1 MGEEFDEAKA
11 EIEKLK
17 ADLKLKA
24 ELADNLRKA
33 HGEQLI
39 RTQEACSKIEKLA
52 RESNGKEEEISKVKR
67 MCEDL
72 QCSLNEKESV
82 IRRLSTANDKLRVD
96 CGEKYKKWEEEKRAI
111 VLALDEAN
119 EKNID
124 QEQKINVFMAEIEGL
139 KGLLSASQKK
149 CLEAEKNAKA
159 SKEVRKRDAM
169 LLKLEEESMKVEN
182 QLKWKKEQFSHLEE
196 AHEKLRDQF
205 RESKKEWEM
214 EKSTLIDEIC
224 SLQSRLDSQTRI
236 LEDLERRFKMCNEAL
251 AREESRRNHLEV
263 EVSEFKARFENVFTE
278 CQDAKSQ
285 LECLATQRDREIAA
299 LRHSL
304 ATKETF
310 YKEIEYKA
318 GRLEKE
324 NQELLVYL
332 KELQEAGIRE
342 TGNSSSLAKMRNKL
356 KSLEQMHKNCSS
368 NLRAK
373 EAEWSFQQEKL
384 TEELDNYR
392 TALESKE
399 TTVEEL
405 GIELEIC
412 HSVILQLKMQNEEA
426 STMLLVLKSGITEAQ
441 LNIENADTEAR
452 LRDKERGENVSLL
465 MRQLETKNTALAKVM
480 TDFEDERQKVAS
492 LLKRI
497 EDLGLVEDQRLLLQK
512 ELERY
517 KELLEE
523 SSRSQLCFKKQAL
536 QTETDLKDKLK
547 AVCDDLDVANSELAK
562 EHQKLVSLSR
572 KAKALDLI
580 EEKCLLMQKELE
592 KYKEAL
598 EQSSRHQRCLEKQ
611 ALQIENDSKEK
622 FREVCD
628 AFDMAS
634 SELAEHHEKVEC
646 FSRRVD
652 HLELFEEQR
661 LLMQKELE
669 RYKEMVK
676 QSSSKQLLIEK
687 KALDVETG
695 LKKKLREVYDALDT
709 ANAELAKENENA
721 ASLLRRVQSL
731 DHIEEQNL
739 QLQKELKKYKEML
752 EESSRCQHRLEKQA
766 LQNEKDLKEKLQE
779 VCDALDRL
787 KSDFAAKIYEGHAL
801 EFELWM
807 WKTIAHRLKDDL
819 EESQLLRKDIEASLL
834 SQVEVE
840 ETIKQEKDDLA
851 RLLKARD
858 SRIYSMQHQI
868 DFFEKELKTRESAAA
883 TSAKETVMSFES
895 EKEGFLRTMREK
907 DKILDDLQKEV
918 GWLEQESLKRE
929 LEVSVLTLV
938 EAGRKFDLEKEHFI
952 QLMEEKDQRID
963 DLLQCVRS
971 REQKFNG
978 SLISFSLEL
987 AEKQAEIGL
996 VHEAWEKIAS
1006 AEILA
1011 QLEIEEKKMM
1021 LMELEDDIFSVK
1033 KKLELQEKTLSESKH
1048 KAIEIEAEL
1057 EEKLLEMKK
1066 LENLMETKLRMSE
1079 ASVDELKKGNKSLA
1093 ENVMK
1098 LSSERDNLIGFFTG
1112 LGERI
1117 SQFSNEDMQLMGTLA
1132 CMVQSFDNSGSS
1144 SPMLKCNTELFN
1156 AVKENVNTC
1165 PSPTIKRLQSV
1176 LEERAPFRDL
1186 NQL

>member
-11 EIEKLK
+11 EIEKLR
-17 ADLKLKA
+17 ADLKLKT

-52 RESNGKEEEISKVKR
+52 RELNGKEEEISKAKG
-67 MCEDL
+67 MCEDF
-72 QCSLNEKESV
+72 QSSLHEKESV

-96 CGEKYKKWEEEKRAI
+96 SGEKYKKWEEEKRGL

-159 SKEVRKRDAM
+159 SKEMRKRDAM
-169 LLKLEEESMKVEN
+169 LLKLEEESRKVEN

-205 RESKKEWEM
+205 KESKKGWEM

-251 AREESRRNHLEV
+251 AHEESRRKHLEV
-263 EVSEFKARFENVFTE
+263 EVSEYKARFENVFTE
-278 CQDAKSQ
+278 CQDAK
-285 LECLATQRDREIAA
+285 EIAA

-318 GRLEKE
+318 RRLEQE
-324 NQELLVYL
+324 NQELLVSL

-342 TGNSSSLAKMRNKL
+342 SGNSSLGKMRNKL
-356 KSLEQMHKNCSS
+356 KSLEQMHRNCSS
-368 NLRAK
+368 DLRAK
-373 EAEWSFQQEKL
+373 EAEWSFQMKKL

-405 GIELEIC
+405 QMELEIC
-412 HSVILQLKMQNEEA
+412 HTVILQLKMQNEEA
-426 STMLLVLKSGITEAQ
+426 STTLLVLKSGITEAQ

-452 LRDKERGENVSLL
+452 LREKERGENVSLL
-465 MRQLETKNTALAKVM
+465 MRQLETKTTALN
-480 TDFEDERQKVAS
+480 KVAS
-492 LLKRI
+492 LLKRV
-497 EDLGLVEDQRLLLQK
+497 EDLDFVEDQRQLLQK

-517 KELLEE
+517 KESLEE
-523 SSRSQLCFKKQAL
+523 SSRSQLYFKKQAL

-562 EHQKLVSLSR
+562 EHEKVVYLSR

-580 EEKCLLMQKELE
+580 EAKCLLMQKELE

-598 EQSSRHQRCLEKQ
+598 EQSSRHQLCLEKQ
-611 ALQIENDSKEK
+611 ASQIENDSKER

-634 SELAEHHEKVEC
+634 SELAEKVEC
-646 FSRRVD
+646 LFRRVD
-652 HLELFEEQR
+652 HLELSLQ
-661 LLMQKELE
+661 MQKELE
-669 RYKEMVK
+669 
-676 QSSSKQLLIEK
+676 
-687 KALDVETG
+687 
-695 LKKKLREVYDALDT
+695 
-709 ANAELAKENENA
+709 
-721 ASLLRRVQSL
+721 
-731 DHIEEQNL
+731 
-739 QLQKELKKYKEML
+739 KYKEML

-766 LQNEKDLKEKLQE
+766 FQKEKDLKEKLQE

-787 KSDFAAKIYEGHAL
+787 KSDFAAKNHEGHAL

-819 EESQLLRKDIEASLL
+819 EDSQLLRKDIELL
-834 SQVEVE
+834 FYH
-840 ETIKQEKDDLA
+840 K
-851 RLLKARD
+851 D
-858 SRIYSMQHQI
+858 SRIDNMQHQI
-868 DFFEKELKTRESAAA
+868 DFLEKELKTRESAAS
-883 TSAKETVMSFES
+883 TSAMETVMSLES

-907 DKILDDLQKEV
+907 DKILNDLQKEV
-918 GWLEQESLKRE
+918 GWLEQESLRRE
-929 LEVSVLTLV
+929 LEVSVLTLA
-938 EAGRKFDLEKEHFI
+938 EAERKFDLDKEHFI

-963 DLLQCVRS
+963 ELLQCVRS

-978 SLISFSLEL
+978 SLISLSLEL
-987 AEKQAEIGL
+987 AEKQAEISL

-1021 LMELEDDIFSVK
+1021 LTELEDDIFSVQE
-1033 KKLELQEKTLSESKH
+1033 KLELQEKSLSESKH
-1048 KAIEIEAEL
+1048 KALEIEAEL

-1079 ASVDELKKGNKSLA
+1079 ASIDELRKGNKSLA

-1098 LSSERDNLIGFFTG
+1098 LSSERDNMFAFFMG

-1132 CMVQSFDNSGSS
+1132 CMVQSFDDDSGSS
-1144 SPMLKCNTELFN
+1144 SSMLKSETELSH

-1165 PSPTIKRLQSV
+1165 PSPTVKRFQST
-1176 LEERAPFRDL
+1176 LEERAPFREL
-1186 NQL
+1186 N

>member
-1 MGEEFDEAKA
+1 MGEEFEEAKA
-11 EIEKLK
+11 EIEKLR
-17 ADLKLKA
+17 ADLKLKT

-39 RTQEACSKIEKLA
+39 RTQDACSKIEKLA
-52 RESNGKEEEISKVKR
+52 RELNGKEGEISKAKG
-67 MCEDL
+67 MCEDF
-72 QCSLNEKESV
+72 QSSLHEKESV

-96 CGEKYKKWEEEKRAI
+96 SGEKYKKWEEEKRGL

-159 SKEVRKRDAM
+159 SKEMRKRDAM
-169 LLKLEEESMKVEN
+169 LLKLEEESRKVEN
-182 QLKWKKEQFSHLEE
+182 QLKWKKEQFGHLEE

-205 RESKKEWEM
+205 KESKKGWEM

-251 AREESRRNHLEV
+251 AREESRRKHLEV
-263 EVSEFKARFENVFTE
+263 EVSEYKARFENVFTE

-285 LECLATQRDREIAA
+285 LECMATQRDREIAA

-310 YKEIEYKA
+310 YKEIEYEA
-318 GRLEKE
+318 RRLEQE
-324 NQELLVYL
+324 NQELLVSL

-342 TGNSSSLAKMRNKL
+342 SGNSSLGKMRNKL
-356 KSLEQMHKNCSS
+356 KSLEQMHRNCSS
-368 NLRAK
+368 DLRAK
-373 EAEWSFQQEKL
+373 EAEWSFQMKKL

-405 GIELEIC
+405 EMELEIC
-412 HSVILQLKMQNEEA
+412 HTVILQLKMQNEEA
-426 STMLLVLKSGITEAQ
+426 STTLLVLKSGITEAQ

-452 LRDKERGENVSLL
+452 LREKERGENVSLL
-465 MRQLETKNTALAKVM
+465 MRQLETKTTALNKVM
-480 TDFEDERQKVAS
+480 TDFEEERQKVAS
-492 LLKRI
+492 LLKRV
-497 EDLGLVEDQRLLLQK
+497 EDLDFVEDQRQLLQK

-562 EHQKLVSLSR
+562 EHEKVVSLSR

-580 EEKCLLMQKELE
+580 EAKCLLMQKELE

-598 EQSSRHQRCLEKQ
+598 EQSSRHQLCLEKQ
-611 ALQIENDSKEK
+611 ASQIENDSKER

-634 SELAEHHEKVEC
+634 SELAEKVEC
-646 FSRRVD
+646 LFRRVD
-652 HLELFEEQR
+652 HLELVEEQR
-661 LLMQKELE
+661 LLILKELE
-669 RYKEMVK
+669 RYKEMVE
-676 QSSSKQLLIEK
+676 QSSRKQLLVEK
-687 KALDVETG
+687 KALDVETD
-695 LKKKLREVYDALDT
+695 LKKKLRDVYDALDT
-709 ANAELAKENENA
+709 ANAELAKENEKT
-721 ASLLRRVQSL
+721 ASLLTRVQSL
-731 DHIEEQNL
+731 DQIEEQSL
-739 QLQKELKKYKEML
+739 QMQKELEKYKEML

-766 LQNEKDLKEKLQE
+766 FQKEKDLKEKLQE

-787 KSDFAAKIYEGHAL
+787 KSDFAAKNHEGHAL

-819 EESQLLRKDIEASLL
+819 EDSQLLRKDIEASLL

-840 ETIKQEKDDLA
+840 ETIKQEKDDLS

-858 SRIYSMQHQI
+858 SRIDNMQHQI
-868 DFFEKELKTRESAAA
+868 DFFEEELKTRESAAS
-883 TSAKETVMSFES
+883 TSALETVMSFES

-907 DKILDDLQKEV
+907 DKILNDLQKEV
-918 GWLEQESLKRE
+918 GWLEQESLRRE
-929 LEVSVLTLV
+929 LEVSVLTLA
-938 EAGRKFDLEKEHFI
+938 EAERKFDLDKEHFI

-963 DLLQCVRS
+963 ELLQCVRS

-978 SLISFSLEL
+978 SLISLSLEL
-987 AEKQAEIGL
+987 DEKKAEISL

-1021 LMELEDDIFSVK
+1021 LTELEDDILSVQE
-1033 KKLELQEKTLSESKH
+1033 KLELQEKSLSESKH
-1048 KAIEIEAEL
+1048 KALEIEAEL

-1079 ASVDELKKGNKSLA
+1079 ASIDELRKGNKSLA

-1098 LSSERDNLIGFFTG
+1098 LSSERDNLFAFFMG

-1117 SQFSNEDMQLMGTLA
+1117 SQFCNEDMQLMGTLA
-1132 CMVQSFDNSGSS
+1132 CMVQSFDDDSGSS
-1144 SPMLKCNTELFN
+1144 STMLKCETELFH

-1165 PSPTIKRLQSV
+1165 PSPTVKRFQST
-1176 LEERAPFRDL
+1176 ERAPFREL
-1186 NQL
+1186 N

>member
-159 SKEVRKRDAM
+159 SKEMRKRDAM

-373 EAEWSFQQEKL
+373 EAEWSFQLEKL

-405 GIELEIC
+405 GMELEIC

-426 STMLLVLKSGITEAQ
+426 STMLLVLKS
-441 LNIENADTEAR
+441 
-452 LRDKERGENVSLL
+452 
-465 MRQLETKNTALAKVM
+465 
-480 TDFEDERQKVAS
+480 DFEDERQKVAS

-497 EDLGLVEDQRLLLQK
+497 EDLDLVEDQRLLLQK

-634 SELAEHHEKVEC
+634 SEVAEHHEKVEC

-652 HLELFEEQR
+652 HLELVEEQR

-687 KALDVETG
+687 KALDVETD

-709 ANAELAKENENA
+709 ANAELATENENT

-739 QLQKELKKYKEML
+739 QMQKELKKYKEML

-766 LQNEKDLKEKLQE
+766 LQKEKDLKEKLQE

-787 KSDFAAKIYEGHAL
+787 KSDFAAKISEGHAL

-858 SRIYSMQHQI
+858 SRIDSMQHQI

-907 DKILDDLQKEV
+907 DKILDDLQKGV

-938 EAGRKFDLEKEHFI
+938 EAERKFDLEKEHFI

-1021 LMELEDDIFSVK
+1021 LMELEDDIFSVQ
-1033 KKLELQEKTLSESKH
+1033 KKLELQEKSLSESKH

-1144 SPMLKCNTELFN
+1144 SPMLKCDTELFN

-1165 PSPTIKRLQSV
+1165 PSPTTKRLQSV
-1176 LEERAPFRDL
+1176 LEERAPFREL
-1186 NQL
+1186 N

>member
-11 EIEKLK
+11 EIEKLRV
-17 ADLKLKA
+17 DLKLKT

-52 RESNGKEEEISKVKR
+52 RELNGKEEEISKAKG
-67 MCEDL
+67 MCEDF
-72 QCSLNEKESV
+72 QSSLHEKESV

-96 CGEKYKKWEEEKRAI
+96 SGEKYKKWEEEKRGL

-159 SKEVRKRDAM
+159 SIEMRKRDAM
-169 LLKLEEESMKVEN
+169 LLKLEEESRKVEN

-205 RESKKEWEM
+205 KESKKGWEM
-214 EKSTLIDEIC
+214 ERSTLIDEIC

-251 AREESRRNHLEV
+251 AHEESRRKHLEV
-263 EVSEFKARFENVFTE
+263 EVSEYKARFENVFTE

-285 LECLATQRDREIAA
+285 LECMATQRDREIAA

-318 GRLEKE
+318 RRLEQE
-324 NQELLVYL
+324 NQELLVSL

-342 TGNSSSLAKMRNKL
+342 SGNSSLGKMRNKL
-356 KSLEQMHKNCSS
+356 KSLEQMHRNCSS
-368 NLRAK
+368 DLRAK
-373 EAEWSFQQEKL
+373 EAEWSFQMKKL

-405 GIELEIC
+405 EMELEIC
-412 HSVILQLKMQNEEA
+412 HTVILQLKMQNEEA
-426 STMLLVLKSGITEAQ
+426 STTLLVLKSGITEAQ

-452 LRDKERGENVSLL
+452 LREKERGENVSLL
-465 MRQLETKNTALAKVM
+465 MRQLETKTTALNKVM
-480 TDFEDERQKVAS
+480 TDFEEERQKVAS
-492 LLKRI
+492 LLKRV
-497 EDLGLVEDQRLLLQK
+497 EDLDFVEDQRQLLQK

-562 EHQKLVSLSR
+562 EHEKVVSLSR

-580 EEKCLLMQKELE
+580 EAKCLLMQKELE

-598 EQSSRHQRCLEKQ
+598 EQSSRHQLCLEKQ
-611 ALQIENDSKEK
+611 ASQIENDMKER

-634 SELAEHHEKVEC
+634 SELAEKVEC
-646 FSRRVD
+646 LFRRVD
-652 HLELFEEQR
+652 HLELVEEQR
-661 LLMQKELE
+661 LLMLKELE
-669 RYKEMVK
+669 RYKEMVE
-676 QSSSKQLLIEK
+676 QSSRKQLLVEK
-687 KALDVETG
+687 KALDVETD

-709 ANAELAKENENA
+709 ANAELAKENEKT
-721 ASLLRRVQSL
+721 ASLLTRVQSL
-731 DHIEEQNL
+731 DQIEEQSL
-739 QLQKELKKYKEML
+739 QMQNELEKYKEML
-752 EESSRCQHRLEKQA
+752 EESSR
-766 LQNEKDLKEKLQE
+766 
-779 VCDALDRL
+779 L
-787 KSDFAAKIYEGHAL
+787 KSDFAAKNHEGHAL

-819 EESQLLRKDIEASLL
+819 EDSQLLRKEIEASLL

-840 ETIKQEKDDLA
+840 ETIKQEKDDLS

-858 SRIYSMQHQI
+858 SRIDNMQHQI
-868 DFFEKELKTRESAAA
+868 DFFEKELKTRESAAM
-883 TSAKETVMSFES
+883 ETVMSFES

-907 DKILDDLQKEV
+907 DKILNDLQKEV
-918 GWLEQESLKRE
+918 GWLEQESLRRE
-929 LEVSVLTLV
+929 LEVSVLTLA
-938 EAGRKFDLEKEHFI
+938 EAERKFDLDKEHFI

-963 DLLQCVRS
+963 ELLQCVRS

-978 SLISFSLEL
+978 SLISLSLEL
-987 AEKQAEIGL
+987 DEKQAEISL

-1021 LMELEDDIFSVK
+1021 LTELEDDIFSVQE
-1033 KKLELQEKTLSESKH
+1033 KLELQEKSLSESKH
-1048 KAIEIEAEL
+1048 KALEIEAEL

-1079 ASVDELKKGNKSLA
+1079 ASIDELRKGNKSLA

-1098 LSSERDNLIGFFTG
+1098 LSSERDNLFAFFMG

-1132 CMVQSFDNSGSS
+1132 CMVQSFDDDGGSS
-1144 SPMLKCNTELFN
+1144 SAMLKCETELFH

-1165 PSPTIKRLQSV
+1165 PSPTVKRFQST
-1176 LEERAPFRDL
+1176 LEERAPFREL
-1186 NQL
+1186 N